1 MQVQNFNDLPLSKDV
16 LRGIRALGFEK
27 PSPIQAQSIVPM
39 LEGRDVI
46 GQAQTGTGKTAAFG
60 IPMIE
65 SIDLSENRVQGLVL
79 APTRELAVQIADH
92 LMKLS
97 RYTGVKVC
105 PIYGGEKINKQI
117 NKLRRGVHIV
127 IGTPGRTID
136 HLQRGTLNLRAV
148 KMVVLDEA
156 DRMLD
161 MGFVKDINKILDRV
175 PKTKQT
181 SLFSA
186 TMDRNVWKI
195 CNKYMRKP
203 EKILVSKD
211 EITLEQIAQRYVR
224 VDHQSRFPILRELI
238 ADMGIKK
245 AIIFTKT
252 KRGAYRLSKQLKN
265 NSYNAGALH
274 GDLTQA
280 QRDKV
285 TRNFRKD
292 KIDFLAAT
300 DIAARGLDIG
310 GITHII
316 NYNMPM
322 ETSSY
327 FHRIGRTARMETE
340 GTSILFVAHGEE
352 SSFDEIKAQTNLEI
366 TELKTSV
373 EVQEGPPKRHK
384 AICRKCKT
392 EFTLPF
398 KPKDERPVYCLPC
411 MKARRRASGGSHGP
425 GGYRGRSGGS
435 RGSGRSRG
443 SGGSRGSRG
452 QGGRRRRH

>member
-1 MQVQNFNDLPLSKDV
+1 MQIQNFNDLPLSRDV
-16 LRGIRALGFEK
+16 LKGIKALGFK
-27 PSPIQAQSIVPM
+27 TPSPIQAESIMPL

-65 SIDLSENRVQGLVL
+65 GVDLSDNSVQGLIL
-79 APTRELAVQIADH
+79 APTRELAIQIADH
-92 LMKLS
+92 LMRLS
-97 RYTGVKVC
+97 RYTGVKIC
-105 PIYGGEKINKQI
+105 PIYGGQKINKQI
-117 NKLRRGVHIV
+117 NQLKRGVHIV
-127 IGTPGRTID
+127 VGTPGRVID
-136 HLQRGTLNLRAV
+136 HIQRGTLRLRAV

-161 MGFVKDINKILDRV
+161 MGFVKDINKILD
-175 PKTKQT
+175 KTPEKKQM

-186 TMDRNVWKI
+186 TMDRNIWKI
-195 CNKYMRKP
+195 CNKYMIKP

-211 EITLEQIAQRYVR
+211 EITLEQIDQKFIR
-224 VDHQSRFPILRELI
+224 VDNSSRFSILKELI
-238 ADMGIKK
+238 EKQRIRK
-245 AIIFTKT
+245 AIIFTRT

-265 NSYNAGALH
+265 NGYNAGALH

-292 KIDFLAAT
+292 KVDFLAAT

-310 GITHII
+310 GITHIV

-322 ETSSY
+322 ETTSY
-327 FHRIGRTARMETE
+327 FHRIGRTARMEAE

-352 SSFDEIKAQTNLEI
+352 SAFDDIKARTNLNI

-373 EVQEGPPKRHK
+373 EVQTGPPKRYK

-411 MKARRRASGGSHGP
+411 LKSKRRSSGGSYGF
-425 GGYRGRSGGS
+425 GGY
-435 RGSGRSRG
+435 RG
-443 SGGSRGSRG
+443 SGGSRG
-452 QGGRRRRH
+452 QRRRRH

>member
-1 MQVQNFNDLPLSKDV
+1 MQIQNFNDLPLSRDV
-16 LRGIRALGFEK
+16 LKGIKALGFK
-27 PSPIQAQSIVPM
+27 TPSPIQAESIMPL

-65 SIDLSENRVQGLVL
+65 GVDLSDNSVQGLIL
-79 APTRELAVQIADH
+79 APTRELAIQIADH
-92 LMKLS
+92 LMRLS
-97 RYTGVKVC
+97 RYTGVKIC

-117 NKLRRGVHIV
+117 NQLKRGVHIV
-127 IGTPGRTID
+127 VGTPGRVID
-136 HLQRGTLNLRAV
+136 HIQRGTLRLRAV

-161 MGFVKDINKILDRV
+161 MGFVKDINKILD
-175 PKTKQT
+175 KTPEKKQM

-186 TMDRNVWKI
+186 TMDRNIWKI
-195 CNKYMRKP
+195 CNKYMIKP

-211 EITLEQIAQRYVR
+211 EITLKQIDQKFIR
-224 VDHQSRFPILRELI
+224 VDNSSRFPILKELI
-238 ADMGIKK
+238 EKQGIRK
-245 AIIFTKT
+245 AIIFTRT

-265 NSYNAGALH
+265 NGYNAGALH

-280 QRDKV
+280 QRDRV

-292 KIDFLAAT
+292 KVDFLAAT

-310 GITHII
+310 GITHIV

-322 ETSSY
+322 ETNSY

-352 SSFDEIKAQTNLEI
+352 SAFDDIKARTNLNI

-373 EVQEGPPKRHK
+373 EVQTGPPKRYK

-392 EFTLPF
+392 GFTLPF

-411 MKARRRASGGSHGP
+411 LKSKRRSSGGSYGP
-425 GGYRGRSGGS
+425 GGY
-435 RGSGRSRG
+435 RG
-443 SGGSRGSRG
+443 SGGSRGQRG
-452 QGGRRRRH
+452 QRRRRH

>member
-1 MQVQNFNDLPLSKDV
+1 MQIQNFNDLPLSRDV
-16 LRGIRALGFEK
+16 LKGIKALGFK
-27 PSPIQAQSIVPM
+27 TPSPIQAESIMPL

-65 SIDLSENRVQGLVL
+65 GVDLSDNSVQGLIL
-79 APTRELAVQIADH
+79 APTRELAIQIADH
-92 LMKLS
+92 LMRLS
-97 RYTGVKVC
+97 RYTGVKIC
-105 PIYGGEKINKQI
+105 PIYGGQKINKQI
-117 NKLRRGVHIV
+117 NQLKRGVHIV
-127 IGTPGRTID
+127 VGTPGRVID
-136 HLQRGTLNLRAV
+136 HIQRGTLRLRAV

-161 MGFVKDINKILDRV
+161 MGFVKDINKILN
-175 PKTKQT
+175 KTPEKKQM

-186 TMDRNVWKI
+186 TMDRNIWKI
-195 CNKYMRKP
+195 CNKYMIKP

-211 EITLEQIAQRYVR
+211 EITLKQIDQKFIR
-224 VDHQSRFPILRELI
+224 VDNSSRFSILKELI
-238 ADMGIKK
+238 EEQGIRK
-245 AIIFTKT
+245 AIVFTRT

-265 NSYNAGALH
+265 NGYNAGALH

-292 KIDFLAAT
+292 KVDFLAAT

-310 GITHII
+310 GITHIV

-322 ETSSY
+322 ETTSY
-327 FHRIGRTARMETE
+327 FHRIGRTARMEAE

-352 SSFDEIKAQTNLEI
+352 SAFDDIKARTNLNI

-373 EVQEGPPKRHK
+373 EVQTGPPKRYK

-411 MKARRRASGGSHGP
+411 LKSKRRSSGGSYGP
-425 GGYRGRSGGS
+425 GGY
-435 RGSGRSRG
+435 RG
-443 SGGSRGSRG
+443 SGGSRGKRG
-452 QGGRRRRH
+452 QRRRRH

>member
-1 MQVQNFNDLPLSKDV
+1 MQIQNFNDLPLSRDV
-16 LRGIRALGFEK
+16 LKGIKALGFK
-27 PSPIQAQSIVPM
+27 TPSPIQAESIMPL

-65 SIDLSENRVQGLVL
+65 GVDLSDNRVQGLIL
-79 APTRELAVQIADH
+79 APTRELAIQIADH
-92 LMKLS
+92 LMRLS
-97 RYTGVKVC
+97 RYTGVKIC
-105 PIYGGEKINKQI
+105 PIYGGQKINKQI
-117 NKLRRGVHIV
+117 NQLKRGVHIV
-127 IGTPGRTID
+127 VGTPGRVID
-136 HLQRGTLNLRAV
+136 HIQRGTLRLRAV

-161 MGFVKDINKILDRV
+161 MGFIKDINKILD
-175 PKTKQT
+175 KTPEKKQM

-186 TMDRNVWKI
+186 TMDRNIWKI
-195 CNKYMRKP
+195 CNKYMIKP

-211 EITLEQIAQRYVR
+211 EITLKQIDQKFIR
-224 VDHQSRFPILRELI
+224 VDNSSRFSILKELI
-238 ADMGIKK
+238 EKQGIRK
-245 AIIFTKT
+245 AIIFTRT

-265 NSYNAGALH
+265 NGYNAGALH

-292 KIDFLAAT
+292 KVDFLAAT

-310 GITHII
+310 GITHIV

-322 ETSSY
+322 ETTSY
-327 FHRIGRTARMETE
+327 FHRIGRTARMEAE

-352 SSFDEIKAQTNLEI
+352 SAFDDIKARTNLNI

-373 EVQEGPPKRHK
+373 EVQTGPPKKYK

-392 EFTLPF
+392 GFTLPF

-411 MKARRRASGGSHGP
+411 LKSKRRSSGGSYGS
-425 GGYRGRSGGS
+425 GGY
-435 RGSGRSRG
+435 RG
-443 SGGSRGSRG
+443 SGGSRGQRG
-452 QGGRRRRH
+452 QRRRRH

>member
-1 MQVQNFNDLPLSKDV
+1 MQIQNFNDLPLSRDV
-16 LRGIRALGFEK
+16 LKGIKALGFK
-27 PSPIQAQSIVPM
+27 TPSPIQAESIMPL

-65 SIDLSENRVQGLVL
+65 GVDLSDNSVQGLIL
-79 APTRELAVQIADH
+79 APTRELAIQIADH
-92 LMKLS
+92 LMRLS
-97 RYTGVKVC
+97 RYTGVKIC
-105 PIYGGEKINKQI
+105 PIYGGQKINKQI
-117 NKLRRGVHIV
+117 NQLKRGVHIV
-127 IGTPGRTID
+127 VGTPGRVID
-136 HLQRGTLNLRAV
+136 HIQRGTLRLRAV

-161 MGFVKDINKILDRV
+161 MGFVKDINKILDKT
-175 PKTKQT
+175 PKKKQM

-186 TMDRNVWKI
+186 TMDRNIWKI
-195 CNKYMRKP
+195 CNKYMIKP

-211 EITLEQIAQRYVR
+211 EITLEQIDQKFIR
-224 VDHQSRFPILRELI
+224 VDNSSRFSILKELI
-238 ADMGIKK
+238 EKQRIRK
-245 AIIFTKT
+245 AIIFTRT

-265 NSYNAGALH
+265 NGYNAGALH

-292 KIDFLAAT
+292 KVDFLAAT

-310 GITHII
+310 GITHIV

-322 ETSSY
+322 ETTSY
-327 FHRIGRTARMETE
+327 FHRIGRTARMEAE

-352 SSFDEIKAQTNLEI
+352 SAFDDIKARTNLNI

-373 EVQEGPPKRHK
+373 EVQTGPPKKYK

-392 EFTLPF
+392 GFTLPF

-411 MKARRRASGGSHGP
+411 LKSKRRSSGGSYGS
-425 GGYRGRSGGS
+425 GGY
-435 RGSGRSRG
+435 RG
-443 SGGSRGSRG
+443 SGGSRGQRG
-452 QGGRRRRH
+452 QRRRRH